1 MTLSLPERAAVA
13 NLAKHLYN
21 FLPASGNNRTSFPLA
36 AQKVGVGEAWPEG
49 RVSKEPGIVAMLTW
63 TLQNRRGQFCSL
75 ILEIVSQ
82 AMTYRKGEDSL
93 KRAEV
98 ETLNRLLLGVSFK
111 VPELHDSRFLE
122 SLGSVVAGPS
132 APVPEAKGFKQITEA
147 DSARLI
153 DALMALTAL
162 QPVQRGF
169 AFERFLSEAFAAF
182 DLAPRGSFR
191 NTGEQ
196 IDGSFQL
203 DGTYLLE
210 AKWQAARTDAAD
222 LRSFTGKVQDKAD
235 WARGLFIS
243 DSGFTE
249 VGLEAFGRGKPIICM
264 EGLDL
269 FESLKHRNLAEV
281 ISLKARRAVETGRP
295 FVPYRDLF

>member
-1 MTLSLPERAAVA
+1 MPLTFAERAAVA
-13 NLAKHLYN
+13 ALAKHLYN
-21 FLPASGNNRTSFPLA
+21 FLPASGNNSTSFPLA
-36 AQKVGVGEAWPEG
+36 AQRAGIGEAWPPYKP
-49 RVSKEPGIVAMLTW
+49 SKEPGIVHMLTW
-63 TLQNRRGQFCSL
+63 TLENRRGAFCPL
-75 ILEIVSQ
+75 MVEIVSQ
-82 AMTYRKGEDSL
+82 AMTYRKGGNAL
-93 KRAEV
+93 QRV
-98 ETLNRLLLGVSFK
+98 EMDTLNQLLLGVSFK
-111 VPELHDSRFLE
+111 IPEFHDPVFLGALIGGQPE
-122 SLGSVVAGPS
+122 PS
-132 APVPEAKGFKQITEA
+132 TNKRDAPNLKRISEA
-147 DSARLI
+147 DSVRLI

-196 IDGSFQL
+196 IDGSFEL
-203 DGTYLLE
+203 GVTYLLE
-210 AKWQAARTDAAD
+210 AKWQAAKTDAAD

-243 DSGFTE
+243 DSGFTD

-269 FESLKHRNLAEV
+269 FEALKHRNLSEV
-281 ISLKARRAVETGRP
+281 IALKARRAVETGRP